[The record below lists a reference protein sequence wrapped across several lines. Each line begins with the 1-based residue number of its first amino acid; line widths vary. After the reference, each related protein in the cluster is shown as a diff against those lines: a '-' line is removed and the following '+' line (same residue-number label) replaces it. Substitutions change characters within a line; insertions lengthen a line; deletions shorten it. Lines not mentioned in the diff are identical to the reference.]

1 MSRLPLSFG
10 DVEARAG
17 SVSSEE
23 PFAQD
28 EEISDRKTVL
38 MEKIAEQFQATYSPT
53 ADDGI
58 YSFFVPGR
66 LEVFGKHTDYAGGH
80 SLLLPIDRGFY
91 CMCKANN
98 RRIVRLRDINPSYG
112 GRAFRISE
120 RLQSRIGGWVNYPMI
135 VVKRLCKNF
144 GADLVGVDI
153 AFGSDLPPAGGMSSS
168 SALMI
173 MVFLAVASVNKLFDH
188 PVYKMNVA
196 SKLDLAMYLACMENG
211 QTFRGLAGDRGVGT
225 FGGSEDHT
233 IILNGRREMI
243 SLYQFAPTVHEA
255 DIALPEDLAYMI
267 LYSGAKA
274 RKTGEAMYKYNL
286 VAKRAGLVVD
296 RYNQAYGK
304 AHRLMRHILEENSS
318 LSGDATLAKVR
329 KAAANYKERGRD
341 LDLPGRFHQFY
352 LEDQEFIP
360 KATKALGSQDY
371 EELARVTNLSHEA
384 SKTYLWNIALEVEF
398 IQKEALKLGALAAS
412 GFGAGFGGSAYALV
426 RVEDAPEF
434 AERMEDSYRRRF
446 PGYAKMAKFFRA
458 YPSTGACELFSRP

>member
-1 MSRLPLSFG
+1 MNGLPLPFR
-10 DVEARAG
+10 DVEARVG
-17 SVSSEE
+17 SAFSER
-23 PFAQD
+23 PFAYSR
-28 EEISDRKTVL
+28 EIADRKTVL
-38 MEKIAEQFQATYSPT
+38 MRKVVWAFKEAYSPEP
-53 ADDGI
+53 DDEVH
-58 YSFFVPGR
+58 SFFVPGR

-80 SLLLPIDRGFY
+80 SLLFPIDRGFH
-91 CMCKANN
+91 CMCKANK
-98 RRIVRLRDINPSYG
+98 RRIVSLRDINPSYG
-112 GRAFRISE
+112 GRTFRISGHV
-120 RLQSRIGGWVNYPMI
+120 QSRIGGWVNYPMT

-144 GADLVGVDI
+144 GSALVGVDI

-196 SKLDLAMYLACMENG
+196 GNLDLAMYLACVENG

-233 IILNGRREMI
+233 IILNGRRGMI
-243 SLYQFAPTVHEA
+243 SLYQFAPTVHQA
-255 DIALPEDLAYMI
+255 KIALPEDLAYAI

-296 RYNQAYGK
+296 RYNQAYGT
-304 AHRLMRHILEENSS
+304 AHALMRHIIEENSS
-318 LSGDATLAKVR
+318 LTANATLAKVK

-341 LDLPGRFHQFY
+341 LDLPGRFQQFY

-360 KATKALGSQDY
+360 KANKALGLQDY

-384 SKTYLWNIALEVEF
+384 SKTYLWNIAPEIEF
-398 IQKEALKLGALAAS
+398 LQKEALRLGALAAS

-426 RVEDAPEF
+426 QVEDAQEF
-434 AERMEDSYRRRF
+434 AERIGDLYRRRF
-446 PGYAKMAKFFRA
+446 PRYVKKAKFFRA

>member
-1 MSRLPLSFG
+1 MNGLPLSFR
-10 DVEARAG
+10 DVEARVDSASWG
-17 SVSSEE
+17 E
-23 PFAQD
+23 PFAHD
-28 EEISDRKTVL
+28 EQISDRKTAL
-38 MEKIAEQFQATYSPT
+38 MKKVVEAFREAYSPW
-53 ADDGI
+53 ADHEVH
-58 YSFFVPGR
+58 SFFVPGR

-80 SLLLPIDRGFY
+80 SLLFPIDRGFH
-91 CMCKANN
+91 CTCRANN
-98 RRIVRLRDINPSYG
+98 RRTVRLKDINPRYG
-112 GRAFRISE
+112 ERAFRISE
-120 RLQSRIGGWVNYPMI
+120 RLQPQVGGWVNYPMT
-135 VVKRLCKNF
+135 VVERLCKNF

-173 MVFLAVASVNKLFDH
+173 MVFLAVASVNKLFEH

-196 SKLDLAMYLACMENG
+196 GNLDLAMYLACVENG

-233 IILNGRREMI
+233 IILNGRRGMI

-255 DIALPEDLAYMI
+255 DIALPEDLAYLI

-296 RYNQAYGK
+296 RYNNAYGT
-304 AHRLMRHILEENSS
+304 AHRLMRHIIEENSS
-318 LSGDATLAKVR
+318 LTADSTLDKVK

-384 SKTYLWNIALEVEF
+384 SKTYLWNIAPEIEF
-398 IQKEALKLGALAAS
+398 LQKEALRLGALAAS

-426 RVEDAPEF
+426 QVEDAQEF
-434 AERMEDSYRRRF
+434 AERIGDLYRRRF
-446 PGYAKMAKFFRA
+446 PRYVKKAKFFRA